1 LKRTIKM
8 VRPEMCSSIGIDKL
22 TGDPNTV
29 SGPAHTAFQHATIAE
44 IAADPLHV
52 HHSALVS

>member
-1 LKRTIKM
+1 
-8 VRPEMCSSIGIDKL
+8 MCSSIGIDKL